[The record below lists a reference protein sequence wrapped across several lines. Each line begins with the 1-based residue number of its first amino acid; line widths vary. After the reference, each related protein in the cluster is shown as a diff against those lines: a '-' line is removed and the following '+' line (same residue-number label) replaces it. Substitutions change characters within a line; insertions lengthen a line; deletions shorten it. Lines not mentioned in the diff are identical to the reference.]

1 MRDHD
6 EETPRDPHRG
16 EALQLQGLWQ
26 AVHTKGE
33 PTGKSE
39 MSFKT
44 GQICSIYFF
53 RFMREH
59 TGMTG
64 HSSATFATK
73 NSTEKSQCKSI
84 NGVNTALST
93 SKPDLPPTTTAM
105 SLSPL
110 LLLPLLPTPMSYLMS
125 QVLAILIINNPFF
138 LLPLVL

>member
-64 HSSATFATK
+64 HSSATFATR
-73 NSTEKSQCKSI
+73 NFTERNQCK
-84 NGVNTALST
+84 NTNFVNMESDIT
-93 SKPDLPPTTTAM
+93 SPDLTD
-105 SLSPL
+105 LKGRQL
-110 LLLPLLPTPMSYLMS
+110 E
-125 QVLAILIINNPFF
+125 
-138 LLPLVL
+138 